1 MDGVGDFLLN
11 SDMIWHC
18 YFLVDGDLLDVFIN
32 MVLMFMYMSMTMT
45 IALMFIQT
53 PLLIGLSVTAGNCG
67 NYHQG
72 HCYETQHVGQT
83 VFQSTISVLL
93 IQNNLMLQKTG
104 KEMIIRVKIGIVLR
118 RGRIQSV

>member
-32 MVLMFMYMSMTMT
+32 MVLMFMYMSMT

-67 NYHQG
+67 NYQYG

-83 VFQSTISVLL
+83 VFQITISVLL